1 MGKMKDTAAAFI
13 SLISVE
19 KGPQRRGLDSQAA
32 LTRWRMQ
39 ISDAE
44 TGALHSERRIHIVRG
59 TVLPMSIAPSRTV
72 WRRSSP
78 SRYRNSNKGE

>member
-13 SLISVE
+13 LLISVE

-32 LTRWRMQ
+32 LTRRRMQ

-44 TGALHSERRIHIVRG
+44 TGALHSERSLHIVRG
-59 TVLPMSIAPSRTV
+59 TV
-72 WRRSSP
+72 SP
-78 SRYRNSNKGE
+78 HEQCTLENRLAAVESFEISQQQQG